1 MEIIIKDFTMNN
13 NDNTIEQQ
21 LQKYAETIKRIHDE
35 LVDMPYSFEENK
47 EQSKRILNAAGRL
60 YEAYVALKKK

>member
-1 MEIIIKDFTMNN
+1 MNN
-13 NDNTIEQQ
+13 NDNTIEKE

-35 LVDMPYSFEENK
+35 LIDMPYSFEENK

-60 YEAYVALKKK
+60 YEAYAALKRKV

>member
-35 LVDMPYSFEENK
+35 LIDMPYSFEENK

>member
-1 MEIIIKDFTMNN
+1 METITKDFTMNE
-13 NDNTIEQQ
+13 NTMEQQ

-35 LVDMPYSFEENK
+35 LIDMPYSFEENK
-47 EQSKRILNAAGRL
+47 EQSKRILRCAGRL

>member
-1 MEIIIKDFTMNN
+1 MNN
-13 NDNTIEQQ
+13 NENTMEQQ

-35 LVDMPYSFEENK
+35 LIDMPYSFEENK

-60 YEAYVALKKK
+60 YEAYVALKRK

>member
-1 MEIIIKDFTMNN
+1 METITKDFTINN
-13 NDNTIEQQ
+13 NTIEEQ

-35 LVDMPYSFEENK
+35 LIDMPYSFEENK
-47 EQSKRILNAAGRL
+47 EQSKRILNATGRL

>member
-1 MEIIIKDFTMNN
+1 MNENTM
-13 NDNTIEQQ
+13 EQQ

-35 LVDMPYSFEENK
+35 LIDMPYSFEENK

-60 YEAYVALKKK
+60 YEAYVALKRK